1 MDVVSPP
8 PPITCVMKN
17 TLYVAVGSEGVKQNK
32 PLLLWALKYSG
43 GRKICIMHVH
53 RPANTVPIM
62 GTKFPASRTNEREL
76 RAYQA
81 IQRQKMLEIL
91 DEYRQI
97 CCRRG
102 VQAETL
108 FAEVNSVEEG
118 IVALILQHGISELVM
133 GAAADK
139 RYSKKM
145 GLKSKKATYV
155 RQNAPLSC
163 HIQFIC
169 RGSLIETRFLLVLA
183 FGERIVDRADHRTDV
198 CSPGWTTQSST
209 SRGNFDAEGSS
220 SDWNSERYAAAS
232 RYSTCSSSGV
242 RDLGRIPSLRSEGR
256 HVRSEIN
263 EAISQYSE
271 NLHHPSAPHLADG
284 ISDYSHF
291 AQSEESRPDAENAR
305 LEGFPAGERLAKAE
319 KVAIE
324 AMRRAQAWE
333 SLHGEEVKQRK
344 DTEEALAREKEEHKN
359 VNKRLNVALE
369 DIRIASDK
377 ISSLESQ
384 IAESDSM
391 IKGWELR
398 MASVLD
404 LLQTYRKEREEVEE
418 KCDKALKEAE
428 ELRRKKEKATS
439 AETPQFFYEVSF
451 LEIEEATRHFDPS
464 LRIGEGRHGTIYK
477 ALLRQTVVAI
487 KKLHQNK
494 VQDPLGYQL
503 EVDTL
508 STLKHPNLVKL
519 IGSCEEAQAFVYE
532 YVPNGTLEDR
542 LRCKDNTPPLSWQT
556 RICIATELCSALVFL
571 HSSKPVGIL
580 HGDLSSAKV
589 LLDANFV
596 SKLCGFGNCYRIT
609 PDRILNDNITPSW
622 RTEPEGTTL
631 PYLDPEF
638 LHTGELTLNS
648 DTYSFGII
656 LLQLLTGEPPALGI
670 KRKVKCGL
678 DAGEFQSLLDPLAGD
693 WPFEQAKEL
702 AQLALR
708 CCEMCRETRPDFKSE
723 VWTVLEPMRDLYGRS
738 GSSQLGSEGH
748 SEPPSYLLC
757 PISQEVMKDPHVAAD
772 GFSYEA
778 QNLRDWFERGHDT
791 SPMTNLKLEHRNL
804 VRNHALRSAMQEW
817 RLKSVY
823 TV

>member
-1 MDVVSPP
+1 MEN
-8 PPITCVMKN
+8 I
-17 TLYVAVGSEGVKQNK
+17 LYVAVGEEMKQNK
-32 PLLLWALKYSG
+32 PLLLWALKYSE

-62 GTKFPASRTNEREL
+62 GTEFPASTANEREF
-76 RAYQA
+76 RAHQA
-81 IQRQKMLEIL
+81 IQLQKILEIL

-108 FAEVNSVEEG
+108 FAELNCVEEG
-118 IVALILQHGISELVM
+118 IVALILQHGISKLVM

-139 RYSKKM
+139 RYSKE
-145 GLKSKKATYV
+145 G
-155 RQNAPLSC
+155 
-163 HIQFIC
+163 
-169 RGSLIETRFLLVLA
+169 
-183 FGERIVDRADHRTDV
+183 IVARTDHRTDV
-198 CSPGWTTQSST
+198 CSPGWTPQSST
-209 SRGNFDAEGSS
+209 SRGSFDAEGS
-220 SDWNSERYAAAS
+220 S

-242 RDLGRIPSLRSEGR
+242 RDLGRIPSLTSEGS
-256 HVRSEIN
+256 HEGSEIN
-263 EAISQYSE
+263 EAIFQTNE
-271 NLHHPSAPHLADG
+271 HLHRPSAPPLADG

-291 AQSEESRPDAENAR
+291 TQSEESRPDAENAR

-324 AMRRAQAWE
+324 AMRRAQVWE
-333 SLHGEEVKQRK
+333 SLHAEEVKQRK

-359 VNKRLNVALE
+359 VNKRLNHALE

-404 LLQTYRKEREEVEE
+404 LLQTYRKERDEVVE

-428 ELRRKKEKATS
+428 ELRRKQEEATS
-439 AETPQFFYEVSF
+439 AETPQFFSEISF
-451 LEIEEATRHFDPS
+451 FEIKEATRHFDPS

-494 VQDPLGYQL
+494 VQDPSGYQL

-589 LLDANFV
+589 LLDANFD
-596 SKLCGFGNCYRIT
+596 SKLCGSGNCYLLSH
-609 PDRILNDNITPSW
+609 DRILNDNITQSW
-622 RTEPEGTTL
+622 GAEPEGTTL

-670 KRKVKCGL
+670 KRKVKCAL

-708 CCEMCRETRPDFKSE
+708 CCELCRETRPDLKSE
-723 VWTVLEPMRDLYGRS
+723 VWTVLEPMRALYGRS

-791 SPMTNLKLEHRNL
+791 SPMTKLNLKHRNL
-804 VRNHALRSAMQEW
+804 VPNHALRSATEEW

-823 TV
+823 TVFRSSTV